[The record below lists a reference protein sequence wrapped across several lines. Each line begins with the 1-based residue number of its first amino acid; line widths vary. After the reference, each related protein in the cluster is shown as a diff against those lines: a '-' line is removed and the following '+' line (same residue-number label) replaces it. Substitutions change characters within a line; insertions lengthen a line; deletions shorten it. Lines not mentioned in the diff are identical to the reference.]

1 MPDEKDKIHNIHT
14 EYVKNNILKIN
25 LEFNPE
31 YTEDTKNLNYTSIF
45 WKNLETNEISKIT
58 LNSDNG
64 LLDEN
69 LVQWD
74 ENITYKSALLWDA
87 KLSKESYLM
96 DNYWNN
102 VFNFFNDKD
111 SFYKIYQSN
120 GNYIKIKTTDSV
132 CEMITG
138 NENNQNLVSMEQ
150 KIELDIVSDSD
161 IEQIDKSKIIK
172 NSGKNPNLVS
182 LEITKY
188 DLENNLVTVTITD
201 NNEVPYSL
209 NDRYKIEKKNEDSW
223 EELNRINPE
232 TTLLIKRNYTLDEN
246 NQYDFIINWI
256 NDYGELEV
264 GIYRI
269 VKEFEGDIFYSNEF
283 KFK

>member
-1 MPDEKDKIHNIHT
+1 MSKKIKNLLLIIVIILLMIVIHLVRNYIILNNIYDEVNKFANYNDNYKLTSITYMPDEKDKIHNIHT

-25 LEFNPE
+25 LEFNSE

-74 ENITYKSALLWDA
+74 ENITYKSVFLWDA

-111 SFYKIYQSN
+111 NFYKIYQSN
-120 GNYIKIKTTDSV
+120 GNYIKIKITDKV
-132 CEMITG
+132 CEIITG
-138 NENNQNLVSMEQ
+138 NENNQNLVSIEQ

-161 IEQIDKSKIIK
+161 IEQTDKSKTLK
-172 NSGKNPNLVS
+172 DNVKDPNLLS

-188 DLENNLVTVTITD
+188 DLL
-201 NNEVPYSL
+201 
-209 NDRYKIEKKNEDSW
+209 
-223 EELNRINPE
+223 
-232 TTLLIKRNYTLDEN
+232 KRL
-246 NQYDFIINWI
+246 
-256 NDYGELEV
+256 
-264 GIYRI
+264 
-269 VKEFEGDIFYSNEF
+269 K
-283 KFK
+283 